1 MIKIL
6 YIRND
11 SLDPHY
17 NLALEEFALKN
28 LDPEES
34 YIILWQNAP
43 SVIIGRFQNTI
54 EEINQD
60 FIEKNKINVVRRMT
74 GGGAVYHDLGNLNFS
89 FIEKATGREIDFRK
103 FTEPVVKALAKMG
116 INAEHTGR
124 NDITIDNKK
133 FSGNAQYHYKG
144 KVLHHGTILFN
155 SKLENVQSALNVK
168 KEKIESKGV
177 KSVRSRVTNIVD
189 YLENKVPLERFKE
202 LLLHYLFGEQEIKEY
217 KLSSEEQEKIKKL
230 MEDKYLTWEWNFG
243 ASPAFN
249 LRKGFHF
256 PGGNID
262 FLFNVEGGIIKNC
275 TIFGDFFSN
284 YDVATLADKFKGIKY
299 HKEDIARLI
308 QEENLEKYFGQIS
321 KESLI
326 QSLF

>member
-1 MIKIL
+1 MQ
-6 YIRND
+6 YIRNE
-11 SLDPHY
+11 SIDPHY

-54 EEINQD
+54 EEINPD
-60 FIEKNKINVVRRMT
+60 FIERNRINVVRRMT

-89 FIEKATGREIDFRK
+89 MIERASGREIDFRK

-116 INAEHTGR
+116 IEAEHTGR

-155 SKLENVQSALNVK
+155 SKLEDVQAALNVK

-177 KSVRSRVTNIVD
+177 KSVRSRVTNID
-189 YLENKVPLERFKE
+189 EYLEKKIPLEKFKE
-202 LLLHYLFGEQEIKEY
+202 LLLHYLFNEKEIKEY
-217 KLSSEEQEKIKKL
+217 KLTNEEQEKIKKL
-230 MEDKYLTWEWNFG
+230 MEEKYLTWEWNFG
-243 ASPAFN
+243 TSPAFN
-249 LRKGFHF
+249 VRKSCHF

-262 FLFNVEGGIIKNC
+262 FLLDVEGGIIKNC
-275 TIFGDFFSN
+275 KVYGDFFSN
-284 YDVATLADKFKGIKY
+284 SDLVILEEKFKGLKY
-299 HKEDIARLI
+299 RKEEIVKFIEGED
-308 QEENLEKYFGQIS
+308 LEKYFGQIN
-321 KESLI
+321 KGSLI
-326 QSLF
+326 QTLI